1 MLELLPGLKSAEG
14 QIWVNKSEMSQEM
27 LQLCAASAVLC
38 WESIEP
44 RRDEFVTVFAS
55 LTGLRILIA
64 KIVTE
69 KLFYILIVES
79 AAQCC

>member
-38 WESIEP
+38 
-44 RRDEFVTVFAS
+44 
-55 LTGLRILIA
+55 
-64 KIVTE
+64 
-69 KLFYILIVES
+69 
-79 AAQCC
+79 